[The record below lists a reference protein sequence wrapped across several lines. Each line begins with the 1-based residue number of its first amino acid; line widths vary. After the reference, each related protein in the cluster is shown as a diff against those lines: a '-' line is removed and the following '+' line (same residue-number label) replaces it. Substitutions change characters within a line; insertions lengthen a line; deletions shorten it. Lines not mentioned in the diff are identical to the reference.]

1 MRVETQVKVLKRGGT
16 QRERRWETQFGMVAF
31 ENEGLETRESHLDL
45 RKRLSQLKVHESAS
59 IGWIEER
66 GGLVDLVVKNL
77 EKEILR
83 KGAALGMEGGVK
95 SEGVE
100 DWLTPNQRLLP
111 VEYLVVQLKSGVL

>member
-1 MRVETQVKVLKRGGT
+1 METQVKVLKRGGT
-16 QRERRWETQFGMVAF
+16 QRERRRETQFGMVAF

-95 SEGVE
+95 SEGVG
-100 DWLTPNQRLLP
+100 DWLTPN
-111 VEYLVVQLKSGVL
+111 

>member
-1 MRVETQVKVLKRGGT
+1 M
-16 QRERRWETQFGMVAF
+16 
-31 ENEGLETRESHLDL
+31 DL
-45 RKRLSQLKVHESAS
+45 RKRLTQLKLHESAS